1 MHNSLY
7 WRLTGVRDLQ
17 TKESSPGI
25 SLSSP
30 SVIQGHISTLSMC
43 ALLGKH
49 IFSNRSRSTA
59 WLRANSPQSPDSWFL
74 KPDDVQTGVTRVC
87 LCAVKTRTP
96 KTNKVQM
103 KRLWSVEAFFL
114 ILTSCDGKNGTSYHF
129 VVNLSSKCLTIVFLF
144 LVSAHFQTV
153 PRLGRQC
160 LEAPAVHPTTLLVAR
175 TFFKAKRWYPDS
187 ELALGSSGATRAT
200 GNIATLL
207 CRSGSRHEHWANSS
221 GNIPYI

>member
-1 MHNSLY
+1 M
-7 WRLTGVRDLQ
+7 RDLQ

-49 IFSNRSRSTA
+49 IFSNRSRSAA
-59 WLRANSPQSPDSWFL
+59 WLRANSIQSPDSWFL

-87 LCAVKTRTP
+87 LYAVKTRTP
-96 KTNKVQM
+96 KTNKVQA
-103 KRLWSVEAFFL
+103 KRLGSVEGFFYFF

-129 VVNLSSKCLTIVFLF
+129 VVNLSSKCLTVVFLF
-144 LVSAHFQTV
+144 LVSAHVQTV

-160 LEAPAVHPTTLLVAR
+160 LEAPAVCPTTLLLAR
-175 TFFKAKRWYPDS
+175 TSFKAKRWYPDS
-187 ELALGSSGATRAT
+187 ELALRSSGATLAT
-200 GNIATLL
+200 GNSATL
-207 CRSGSRHEHWANSS
+207 
-221 GNIPYI
+221 